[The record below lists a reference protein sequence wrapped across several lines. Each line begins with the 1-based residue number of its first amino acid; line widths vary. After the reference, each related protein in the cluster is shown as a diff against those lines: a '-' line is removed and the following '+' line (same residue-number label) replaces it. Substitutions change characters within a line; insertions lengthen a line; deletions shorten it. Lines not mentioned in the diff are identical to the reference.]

1 MSTREVPREKNMD
14 LKSMQVN
21 LNKSITMTKQR
32 DVDIATG

>member
-1 MSTREVPREKNMD
+1 MSTREVPGEKNMD

-32 DVDIATG
+32 GVDIATG